1 MAYLPVASLDARDC
15 IKEARQGIVQ
25 QLKSEEAVI
34 WMFSDKDEAR
44 IRKLLKRAFAGQG
57 SIFTRILIPLQGEW
71 SSKVYATHAIGQRNG
86 TATVVISHFGAMEAR
101 LLTSGSEII
110 AGVPLGK
117 IPGDSVKDKRT
128 FVFSATQGVLQ
139 ELIKGSGWMCKLSRK
154 TVGM

>member
-15 IKEARQGIVQ
+15 IKEARQEIVQ

-44 IRKLLKRAFAGQG
+44 IRKLLKRAFAGQE
-57 SIFTRILIPLQGEW
+57 SIFTRISIPLQCEW
-71 SSKVYATHAIGQRNG
+71 SSKVYATHAIGQRSG

-110 AGVPLGK
+110 AGV
-117 IPGDSVKDKRT
+117 KDKLT
-128 FVFSATQGVLQ
+128 FVFSATQDVLQ